1 MYLFGIEVLLL
12 VRKTRN
18 FCREA
23 SKIIEVLFKE
33 SSSSS
38 SMRNEEPE
46 PEVPSFVLRFIWGL
60 RGDSVGGFL
69 Y

>member
-1 MYLFGIEVLLL
+1 
-12 VRKTRN
+12 
-18 FCREA
+18 
-23 SKIIEVLFKE
+23 
-33 SSSSS
+33 
-38 SMRNEEPE
+38 MRNEEPE